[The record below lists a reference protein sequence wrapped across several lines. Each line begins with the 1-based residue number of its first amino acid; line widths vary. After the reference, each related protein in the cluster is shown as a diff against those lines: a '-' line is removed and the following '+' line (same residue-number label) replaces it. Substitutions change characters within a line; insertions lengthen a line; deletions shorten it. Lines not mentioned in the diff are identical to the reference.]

1 MEIKSLRLKT
11 GEVLA
16 CGVED
21 NLDLESIQSKRF
33 LTIYKPVLFDSFKF
47 LNPQQ
52 QVVETISMSPFMNTS
67 IDESFII
74 SSDQVVN
81 ICDVRPLALE
91 RYKDYVRY
99 MQQDAEMDYTA
110 MAEEQDMLD
119 DIILDAMEEKNHNNL
134 H

>member
-21 NLDLESIQSKRF
+21 NLDLEGIQSKRF
-33 LTIYKPVLFDSFKF
+33 LTIYKPVLFNSFKF
-47 LNPQQ
+47 LNPEQ

-67 IDESFII
+67 VDESYEI

-91 RYKDYVRY
+91 RYKDYVNY
-99 MQQDAEMDYTA
+99 MQQDAQMDYGIMT
-110 MAEEQDMLD
+110 EDQILEDELLLD
-119 DIILDAMEEKNHNNL
+119 LMDEKNHSSV

>member
-21 NLDLESIQSKRF
+21 NLDLEGIQSKRF
-33 LTIYKPVLFDSFKF
+33 LTIYKPVLFNSFKF

-67 IDESFII
+67 IDDSYII

>member
-11 GEVLA
+11 GEVIA

-21 NLDLESIQSKRF
+21 NLDLEGIQSKRF
-33 LTIYKPVLFDSFKF
+33 LTIYKPVLFNSFKF

-67 IDESFII
+67 IDDSYEI

-81 ICDVRPLALE
+81 ICNVRPLALE

-99 MQQDAEMDYTA
+99 MQQDAEMDFSA
-110 MAEEQDMLD
+110 MTEEQEMLD
-119 DIILDAMEEKNHNNL
+119 DIILDAMEEKNHSNL

>member
-21 NLDLESIQSKRF
+21 NLDLEGIQSKRF
-33 LTIYKPVLFDSFKF
+33 LTIYKPVLFNSFKF

-67 IDESFII
+67 IDDSYII

-99 MQQDAEMDYTA
+99 MQQDAEMDYSA

-119 DIILDAMEEKNHNNL
+119 DIIMDAMEEKNHSNL